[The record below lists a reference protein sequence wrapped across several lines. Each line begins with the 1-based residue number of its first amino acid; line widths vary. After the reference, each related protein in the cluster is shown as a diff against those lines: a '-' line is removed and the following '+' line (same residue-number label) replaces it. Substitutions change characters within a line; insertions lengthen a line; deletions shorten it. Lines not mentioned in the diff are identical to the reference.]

1 MKRSILSICILLA
14 SVSLVFA
21 NIYKKYDVRS
31 GLSGNCVRSIL
42 QDSIGYMWFATQD
55 GLNRFNGIEF
65 TNYGHLSENGGNSYM
80 NIVTICRHQ
89 DNNQIWVA
97 STEKLYLFDSWEEKF
112 SVFDKQTE
120 DGVTVNSVFGMAYDN
135 DGQLWIGTTNGLFV
149 YNEKKGT
156 LRQYLHSLSDP
167 HSLPD
172 NHIWVIYNDS
182 FGTIWIGTRN
192 GLAKYNQRTDN
203 FTGYI
208 SEGTSFGRPACNEII
223 SLMESSQGVLWAGT
237 WYGGLARFNKET
249 GQFRYYFGEGDTL
262 TIPRIR
268 TLFQRTANSFY
279 LGSDDGLYTFN
290 TTTGECLPTDDEQ
303 NKESI
308 YACYQDR
315 EGGIWI
321 GTYFSGVSYL
331 SPKHKDIEWYYPN
344 GTENSLSGNVI
355 SQFCEDPDGNIW
367 IATEDGGLNLFDPR
381 TKKFKNH
388 LLRSSN
394 PNIGYHNIHALLYN
408 EGKLW
413 IGSFSRGLYILDT
426 QTGKMKNYRHNRAN
440 PHSIPNDH
448 IYSIYQ
454 TKDGSIYLG
463 TLSGFCRYDPESDSF
478 RTLEPLSHIFIYDMV
493 EDQHGD
499 MWLASKRDG
508 IWRYNRQTG
517 KLHNYRNDPVN
528 PDSPCSNWVIR
539 VYIDHKQ
546 HLWFC
551 TEGGGICRYHYQ
563 EDRFENFSTKENLP
577 NNIIYGILDDQSG
590 NYWLSSNRGLIR
602 YEPQNKRAQLYTI
615 EDGLQSNQ
623 FNFRSSLQAS
633 NGKFYFGGVNGF
645 NCFYPFKLSINKVRP
660 TASISAVYMHSPDD
674 KVSLSKRIPALSG
687 QVTIPYQVVSFDI
700 AFESLSYVAP
710 SKNLYAYKLDG
721 IHKEWIYTDKH
732 NVSFLNLPP
741 GEYTFRVKAS
751 NNDEYWSNDD
761 CCLHIEILPPPW
773 KTIYAKIFY
782 LLIAC
787 GLAYFLIQLYL
798 RKQQAVKA
806 RKMKEMEQIKNQEL
820 FQSKITFFTQVAHE
834 IKTPVSLIKA
844 PLEAILETHEWNSEV
859 ESNLSVI
866 QKNTNRLMELIKQ
879 LLDFRKVDKEGYTL
893 SFNEVD
899 INRMI
904 EDIIDRFRAISLTGI
919 SFSVSLPKEH
929 LQYNVDQE
937 ALTKIISNLLTNAMK
952 YARTRIMVILDE
964 HLSAEGRTLS
974 LCVRDDGPGIPQE
987 ECSKVFEPFYQVGNA
1002 GNNGSGV
1009 GIGLSLVKLL
1019 VEKHKGKVY
1028 INPGYTEGCEVCVE
1042 IPYLEKSISVS
1053 PSITSMPDK
1062 VPALEEEGGPAG
1074 YSLLVVE
1081 DTTDM
1086 LEFLA
1091 KNLGNTY
1098 TIHTA
1103 ANGKEAL
1110 ECLETTTVDLII
1122 SDIVMPHMDGFELLK
1137 SIRSD
1142 NMLCH
1147 IPFIL
1152 LSALDSID
1160 SKIAGLD
1167 YGADAYIEKPFSLSH
1182 MKATINNLLENRR
1195 MLFNH
1200 FSTVPNMS
1208 YDQTLMNKTDV
1219 KWLNTINKIITR
1231 NFTNEEFTIDKMA
1244 EEMAIS
1250 RSNLQRKL
1258 KGLTGMPPNDY
1269 IRLIRLKTAGELLR
1283 EGEYRINEVCY
1294 IVGFNNPSYFARCFQ
1309 KQFGILPKDYVKGGD
1324 ITHSQKG
1331 TTSISP

>member
-1 MKRSILSICILLA
+1 
-14 SVSLVFA
+14 
-21 NIYKKYDVRS
+21 
-31 GLSGNCVRSIL
+31 
-42 QDSIGYMWFATQD
+42 
-55 GLNRFNGIEF
+55 
-65 TNYGHLSENGGNSYM
+65 
-80 NIVTICRHQ
+80 
-89 DNNQIWVA
+89 
-97 STEKLYLFDSWEEKF
+97 
-112 SVFDKQTE
+112 
-120 DGVTVNSVFGMAYDN
+120 
-135 DGQLWIGTTNGLFV
+135 
-149 YNEKKGT
+149 
-156 LRQYLHSLSDP
+156 
-167 HSLPD
+167 
-172 NHIWVIYNDS
+172 
-182 FGTIWIGTRN
+182 
-192 GLAKYNQRTDN
+192 
-203 FTGYI
+203 
-208 SEGTSFGRPACNEII
+208 
-223 SLMESSQGVLWAGT
+223 MESSQGVLWAGT

-388 LLRSSN
+388 LLKSSN

-440 PHSIPNDH
+440 LHSIPNDH

-499 MWLASKRDG
+499 MWLAS
-508 IWRYNRQTG
+508 
-517 KLHNYRNDPVN
+517 
-528 PDSPCSNWVIR
+528 
-539 VYIDHKQ
+539 
-546 HLWFC
+546 
-551 TEGGGICRYHYQ
+551 
-563 EDRFENFSTKENLP
+563 
-577 NNIIYGILDDQSG
+577 
-590 NYWLSSNRGLIR
+590 
-602 YEPQNKRAQLYTI
+602 
-615 EDGLQSNQ
+615 
-623 FNFRSSLQAS
+623 
-633 NGKFYFGGVNGF
+633 
-645 NCFYPFKLSINKVRP
+645 
-660 TASISAVYMHSPDD
+660 
-674 KVSLSKRIPALSG
+674 
-687 QVTIPYQVVSFDI
+687 
-700 AFESLSYVAP
+700 P

-741 GEYTFRVKAS
+741 GEYTFR
-751 NNDEYWSNDD
+751 
-761 CCLHIEILPPPW
+761 
-773 KTIYAKIFY
+773 
-782 LLIAC
+782 
-787 GLAYFLIQLYL
+787 
-798 RKQQAVKA
+798 VKA

-866 QKNTNRLMELIKQ
+866 QKSTNRLMELIKQ

-904 EDIIDRFRAISLTGI
+904 EDIIDRFRAISLIGI

-987 ECSKVFEPFYQVGNA
+987 ECSKVFEPFYQVGNT

-1062 VPALEEEGGPAG
+1062 VPALEEEGEPAG

-1103 ANGKEAL
+1103 SNGKEAL
-1110 ECLETTTVDLII
+1110 
-1122 SDIVMPHMDGFELLK
+1122 
-1137 SIRSD
+1137 
-1142 NMLCH
+1142 
-1147 IPFIL
+1147 
-1152 LSALDSID
+1152 
-1160 SKIAGLD
+1160 
-1167 YGADAYIEKPFSLSH
+1167 
-1182 MKATINNLLENRR
+1182 
-1195 MLFNH
+1195 
-1200 FSTVPNMS
+1200 
-1208 YDQTLMNKTDV
+1208 
-1219 KWLNTINKIITR
+1219 
-1231 NFTNEEFTIDKMA
+1231 
-1244 EEMAIS
+1244 
-1250 RSNLQRKL
+1250 
-1258 KGLTGMPPNDY
+1258 
-1269 IRLIRLKTAGELLR
+1269 
-1283 EGEYRINEVCY
+1283 
-1294 IVGFNNPSYFARCFQ
+1294 
-1309 KQFGILPKDYVKGGD
+1309 
-1324 ITHSQKG
+1324 
-1331 TTSISP
+1331 

>member
-1 MKRSILSICILLA
+1 
-14 SVSLVFA
+14 
-21 NIYKKYDVRS
+21 
-31 GLSGNCVRSIL
+31 
-42 QDSIGYMWFATQD
+42 
-55 GLNRFNGIEF
+55 
-65 TNYGHLSENGGNSYM
+65 
-80 NIVTICRHQ
+80 
-89 DNNQIWVA
+89 
-97 STEKLYLFDSWEEKF
+97 
-112 SVFDKQTE
+112 
-120 DGVTVNSVFGMAYDN
+120 
-135 DGQLWIGTTNGLFV
+135 
-149 YNEKKGT
+149 
-156 LRQYLHSLSDP
+156 
-167 HSLPD
+167 
-172 NHIWVIYNDS
+172 
-182 FGTIWIGTRN
+182 
-192 GLAKYNQRTDN
+192 
-203 FTGYI
+203 
-208 SEGTSFGRPACNEII
+208 
-223 SLMESSQGVLWAGT
+223 MESSQGVLWAGT

-290 TTTGECLPTDDEQ
+290 TTTGECLPTDDGQ

-388 LLRSSN
+388 LLKSSN

-440 PHSIPNDH
+440 LHSIPNDH

-499 MWLASKRDG
+499 MWLAS
-508 IWRYNRQTG
+508 
-517 KLHNYRNDPVN
+517 
-528 PDSPCSNWVIR
+528 
-539 VYIDHKQ
+539 
-546 HLWFC
+546 
-551 TEGGGICRYHYQ
+551 
-563 EDRFENFSTKENLP
+563 
-577 NNIIYGILDDQSG
+577 
-590 NYWLSSNRGLIR
+590 
-602 YEPQNKRAQLYTI
+602 
-615 EDGLQSNQ
+615 
-623 FNFRSSLQAS
+623 
-633 NGKFYFGGVNGF
+633 
-645 NCFYPFKLSINKVRP
+645 
-660 TASISAVYMHSPDD
+660 
-674 KVSLSKRIPALSG
+674 
-687 QVTIPYQVVSFDI
+687 
-700 AFESLSYVAP
+700 P

-741 GEYTFRVKAS
+741 GEYTFR
-751 NNDEYWSNDD
+751 
-761 CCLHIEILPPPW
+761 
-773 KTIYAKIFY
+773 
-782 LLIAC
+782 
-787 GLAYFLIQLYL
+787 
-798 RKQQAVKA
+798 VKA

-937 ALTKIISNLLTNAMK
+937 ALTKIVSNLLTNAMK

-987 ECSKVFEPFYQVGNA
+987 ECSKVFEPFYQVGNT

-1053 PSITSMPDK
+1053 PSITSMPNK
-1062 VPALEEEGGPAG
+1062 VPALEEESEPAG

-1103 ANGKEAL
+1103 SNGKEAL
-1110 ECLETTTVDLII
+1110 
-1122 SDIVMPHMDGFELLK
+1122 
-1137 SIRSD
+1137 
-1142 NMLCH
+1142 
-1147 IPFIL
+1147 
-1152 LSALDSID
+1152 
-1160 SKIAGLD
+1160 
-1167 YGADAYIEKPFSLSH
+1167 
-1182 MKATINNLLENRR
+1182 
-1195 MLFNH
+1195 
-1200 FSTVPNMS
+1200 
-1208 YDQTLMNKTDV
+1208 
-1219 KWLNTINKIITR
+1219 
-1231 NFTNEEFTIDKMA
+1231 
-1244 EEMAIS
+1244 
-1250 RSNLQRKL
+1250 
-1258 KGLTGMPPNDY
+1258 
-1269 IRLIRLKTAGELLR
+1269 
-1283 EGEYRINEVCY
+1283 
-1294 IVGFNNPSYFARCFQ
+1294 
-1309 KQFGILPKDYVKGGD
+1309 
-1324 ITHSQKG
+1324 
-1331 TTSISP
+1331 

>member
-1 MKRSILSICILLA
+1 
-14 SVSLVFA
+14 
-21 NIYKKYDVRS
+21 
-31 GLSGNCVRSIL
+31 
-42 QDSIGYMWFATQD
+42 
-55 GLNRFNGIEF
+55 
-65 TNYGHLSENGGNSYM
+65 
-80 NIVTICRHQ
+80 
-89 DNNQIWVA
+89 
-97 STEKLYLFDSWEEKF
+97 
-112 SVFDKQTE
+112 
-120 DGVTVNSVFGMAYDN
+120 
-135 DGQLWIGTTNGLFV
+135 
-149 YNEKKGT
+149 
-156 LRQYLHSLSDP
+156 
-167 HSLPD
+167 
-172 NHIWVIYNDS
+172 
-182 FGTIWIGTRN
+182 
-192 GLAKYNQRTDN
+192 
-203 FTGYI
+203 
-208 SEGTSFGRPACNEII
+208 
-223 SLMESSQGVLWAGT
+223 MESSQGVLWAGT

-388 LLRSSN
+388 LLKSSN

-454 TKDGSIYLG
+454 TKNGSIYLG

-499 MWLASKRDG
+499 MWLAS
-508 IWRYNRQTG
+508 
-517 KLHNYRNDPVN
+517 
-528 PDSPCSNWVIR
+528 
-539 VYIDHKQ
+539 
-546 HLWFC
+546 
-551 TEGGGICRYHYQ
+551 
-563 EDRFENFSTKENLP
+563 
-577 NNIIYGILDDQSG
+577 
-590 NYWLSSNRGLIR
+590 
-602 YEPQNKRAQLYTI
+602 
-615 EDGLQSNQ
+615 
-623 FNFRSSLQAS
+623 
-633 NGKFYFGGVNGF
+633 
-645 NCFYPFKLSINKVRP
+645 
-660 TASISAVYMHSPDD
+660 
-674 KVSLSKRIPALSG
+674 
-687 QVTIPYQVVSFDI
+687 
-700 AFESLSYVAP
+700 P

-741 GEYTFRVKAS
+741 GEYTFR
-751 NNDEYWSNDD
+751 
-761 CCLHIEILPPPW
+761 
-773 KTIYAKIFY
+773 
-782 LLIAC
+782 
-787 GLAYFLIQLYL
+787 
-798 RKQQAVKA
+798 VKA

-866 QKNTNRLMELIKQ
+866 QKNTNRL
-879 LLDFRKVDKEGYTL
+879 
-893 SFNEVD
+893 
-899 INRMI
+899 I

-987 ECSKVFEPFYQVGNA
+987 ECSKVFEPFYQVGNT

-1062 VPALEEEGGPAG
+1062 VPALEEESEPP
-1074 YSLLVVE
+1074 V
-1081 DTTDM
+1081 T
-1086 LEFLA
+1086 
-1091 KNLGNTY
+1091 
-1098 TIHTA
+1098 
-1103 ANGKEAL
+1103 
-1110 ECLETTTVDLII
+1110 
-1122 SDIVMPHMDGFELLK
+1122 
-1137 SIRSD
+1137 
-1142 NMLCH
+1142 
-1147 IPFIL
+1147 
-1152 LSALDSID
+1152 
-1160 SKIAGLD
+1160 
-1167 YGADAYIEKPFSLSH
+1167 
-1182 MKATINNLLENRR
+1182 
-1195 MLFNH
+1195 LF
-1200 FSTVPNMS
+1200 
-1208 YDQTLMNKTDV
+1208 
-1219 KWLNTINKIITR
+1219 W
-1231 NFTNEEFTIDKMA
+1231 
-1244 EEMAIS
+1244 
-1250 RSNLQRKL
+1250 
-1258 KGLTGMPPNDY
+1258 
-1269 IRLIRLKTAGELLR
+1269 
-1283 EGEYRINEVCY
+1283 
-1294 IVGFNNPSYFARCFQ
+1294 
-1309 KQFGILPKDYVKGGD
+1309 
-1324 ITHSQKG
+1324 
-1331 TTSISP
+1331 

>member
-1 MKRSILSICILLA
+1 
-14 SVSLVFA
+14 
-21 NIYKKYDVRS
+21 
-31 GLSGNCVRSIL
+31 
-42 QDSIGYMWFATQD
+42 
-55 GLNRFNGIEF
+55 
-65 TNYGHLSENGGNSYM
+65 
-80 NIVTICRHQ
+80 
-89 DNNQIWVA
+89 
-97 STEKLYLFDSWEEKF
+97 
-112 SVFDKQTE
+112 
-120 DGVTVNSVFGMAYDN
+120 
-135 DGQLWIGTTNGLFV
+135 
-149 YNEKKGT
+149 
-156 LRQYLHSLSDP
+156 
-167 HSLPD
+167 
-172 NHIWVIYNDS
+172 
-182 FGTIWIGTRN
+182 
-192 GLAKYNQRTDN
+192 
-203 FTGYI
+203 
-208 SEGTSFGRPACNEII
+208 
-223 SLMESSQGVLWAGT
+223 MESSQGVLWAGT

-388 LLRSSN
+388 LLKSSN

-426 QTGKMKNYRHNRAN
+426 QTGTMKNYRHNRAN

-499 MWLASKRDG
+499 MWLAS
-508 IWRYNRQTG
+508 
-517 KLHNYRNDPVN
+517 
-528 PDSPCSNWVIR
+528 
-539 VYIDHKQ
+539 
-546 HLWFC
+546 
-551 TEGGGICRYHYQ
+551 
-563 EDRFENFSTKENLP
+563 
-577 NNIIYGILDDQSG
+577 
-590 NYWLSSNRGLIR
+590 
-602 YEPQNKRAQLYTI
+602 
-615 EDGLQSNQ
+615 
-623 FNFRSSLQAS
+623 
-633 NGKFYFGGVNGF
+633 
-645 NCFYPFKLSINKVRP
+645 
-660 TASISAVYMHSPDD
+660 
-674 KVSLSKRIPALSG
+674 
-687 QVTIPYQVVSFDI
+687 
-700 AFESLSYVAP
+700 P

-741 GEYTFRVKAS
+741 GEYTFR
-751 NNDEYWSNDD
+751 
-761 CCLHIEILPPPW
+761 
-773 KTIYAKIFY
+773 
-782 LLIAC
+782 
-787 GLAYFLIQLYL
+787 
-798 RKQQAVKA
+798 VKA

-866 QKNTNRLMELIKQ
+866 QKNTNR
-879 LLDFRKVDKEGYTL
+879 
-893 SFNEVD
+893 
-899 INRMI
+899 MI
-904 EDIIDRFRAISLTGI
+904 EDIIDRFRAISLIGI

-952 YARTRIMVILDE
+952 YAHTRIMVILDE

-987 ECSKVFEPFYQVGNA
+987 ECSKVFEPFYQVGNT

-1062 VPALEEEGGPAG
+1062 VPALEEEGEPAG

-1103 ANGKEAL
+1103 SNGKEAL
-1110 ECLETTTVDLII
+1110 ECLETTTVDLPQRRTP
-1122 SDIVMPHMDGFELLK
+1122 V
-1137 SIRSD
+1137 SIW
-1142 NMLCH
+1142 
-1147 IPFIL
+1147 
-1152 LSALDSID
+1152 
-1160 SKIAGLD
+1160 
-1167 YGADAYIEKPFSLSH
+1167 
-1182 MKATINNLLENRR
+1182 T
-1195 MLFNH
+1195 
-1200 FSTVPNMS
+1200 
-1208 YDQTLMNKTDV
+1208 
-1219 KWLNTINKIITR
+1219 
-1231 NFTNEEFTIDKMA
+1231 
-1244 EEMAIS
+1244 
-1250 RSNLQRKL
+1250 
-1258 KGLTGMPPNDY
+1258 
-1269 IRLIRLKTAGELLR
+1269 
-1283 EGEYRINEVCY
+1283 
-1294 IVGFNNPSYFARCFQ
+1294 
-1309 KQFGILPKDYVKGGD
+1309 
-1324 ITHSQKG
+1324 
-1331 TTSISP
+1331 

>member
-1 MKRSILSICILLA
+1 MK
-14 SVSLVFA
+14 
-21 NIYKKYDVRS
+21 
-31 GLSGNCVRSIL
+31 
-42 QDSIGYMWFATQD
+42 
-55 GLNRFNGIEF
+55 
-65 TNYGHLSENGGNSYM
+65 
-80 NIVTICRHQ
+80 
-89 DNNQIWVA
+89 
-97 STEKLYLFDSWEEKF
+97 
-112 SVFDKQTE
+112 
-120 DGVTVNSVFGMAYDN
+120 
-135 DGQLWIGTTNGLFV
+135 WI
-149 YNEKKGT
+149 
-156 LRQYLHSLSDP
+156 S
-167 HSLPD
+167 
-172 NHIWVIYNDS
+172 
-182 FGTIWIGTRN
+182 
-192 GLAKYNQRTDN
+192 
-203 FTGYI
+203 
-208 SEGTSFGRPACNEII
+208 
-223 SLMESSQGVLWAGT
+223 
-237 WYGGLARFNKET
+237 
-249 GQFRYYFGEGDTL
+249 
-262 TIPRIR
+262 
-268 TLFQRTANSFY
+268 
-279 LGSDDGLYTFN
+279 
-290 TTTGECLPTDDEQ
+290 
-303 NKESI
+303 
-308 YACYQDR
+308 
-315 EGGIWI
+315 
-321 GTYFSGVSYL
+321 
-331 SPKHKDIEWYYPN
+331 
-344 GTENSLSGNVI
+344 
-355 SQFCEDPDGNIW
+355 
-367 IATEDGGLNLFDPR
+367 
-381 TKKFKNH
+381 
-388 LLRSSN
+388 
-394 PNIGYHNIHALLYN
+394 
-408 EGKLW
+408 
-413 IGSFSRGLYILDT
+413 
-426 QTGKMKNYRHNRAN
+426 
-440 PHSIPNDH
+440 
-448 IYSIYQ
+448 
-454 TKDGSIYLG
+454 
-463 TLSGFCRYDPESDSF
+463 
-478 RTLEPLSHIFIYDMV
+478 
-493 EDQHGD
+493 
-499 MWLASKRDG
+499 
-508 IWRYNRQTG
+508 
-517 KLHNYRNDPVN
+517 
-528 PDSPCSNWVIR
+528 
-539 VYIDHKQ
+539 
-546 HLWFC
+546 
-551 TEGGGICRYHYQ
+551 
-563 EDRFENFSTKENLP
+563 
-577 NNIIYGILDDQSG
+577 
-590 NYWLSSNRGLIR
+590 
-602 YEPQNKRAQLYTI
+602 
-615 EDGLQSNQ
+615 
-623 FNFRSSLQAS
+623 
-633 NGKFYFGGVNGF
+633 
-645 NCFYPFKLSINKVRP
+645 
-660 TASISAVYMHSPDD
+660 
-674 KVSLSKRIPALSG
+674 
-687 QVTIPYQVVSFDI
+687 
-700 AFESLSYVAP
+700 
-710 SKNLYAYKLDG
+710 
-721 IHKEWIYTDKH
+721 
-732 NVSFLNLPP
+732 
-741 GEYTFRVKAS
+741 
-751 NNDEYWSNDD
+751 
-761 CCLHIEILPPPW
+761 
-773 KTIYAKIFY
+773 
-782 LLIAC
+782 
-787 GLAYFLIQLYL
+787 
-798 RKQQAVKA
+798 
-806 RKMKEMEQIKNQEL
+806 
-820 FQSKITFFTQVAHE
+820 
-834 IKTPVSLIKA
+834 TPVSLIKA

-866 QKNTNRLMELIKQ
+866 RKNTNRLMELIKQ

-893 SFNEVD
+893 SFNQVD

-937 ALTKIISNLLTNAMK
+937 ALTKIVSNLLTNAMK
-952 YARTRIMVILDE
+952 YARTRIMVIMDE
-964 HLSAEGRTLS
+964 HLSSEGRTLS

-987 ECSKVFEPFYQVGNA
+987 ECSKVFEPFYQVGNT

-1062 VPALEEEGGPAG
+1062 VPASEEEGEPAG

-1103 ANGKEAL
+1103 TNGKEAL

-1200 FSTVPNMS
+1200 FTTVPNMS

-1219 KWLNTINKIITR
+1219 KWLNTINEIITR

-1283 EGEYRINEVCY
+1283 EGEYRINEVCF

>member
-1 MKRSILSICILLA
+1 
-14 SVSLVFA
+14 
-21 NIYKKYDVRS
+21 
-31 GLSGNCVRSIL
+31 
-42 QDSIGYMWFATQD
+42 
-55 GLNRFNGIEF
+55 
-65 TNYGHLSENGGNSYM
+65 
-80 NIVTICRHQ
+80 
-89 DNNQIWVA
+89 
-97 STEKLYLFDSWEEKF
+97 
-112 SVFDKQTE
+112 
-120 DGVTVNSVFGMAYDN
+120 
-135 DGQLWIGTTNGLFV
+135 
-149 YNEKKGT
+149 
-156 LRQYLHSLSDP
+156 
-167 HSLPD
+167 
-172 NHIWVIYNDS
+172 
-182 FGTIWIGTRN
+182 
-192 GLAKYNQRTDN
+192 
-203 FTGYI
+203 
-208 SEGTSFGRPACNEII
+208 
-223 SLMESSQGVLWAGT
+223 MESSQGVLWAGT

-388 LLRSSN
+388 LLKSSN

-426 QTGKMKNYRHNRAN
+426 QTGTMKNYRHNRAN

-499 MWLASKRDG
+499 MWLAS
-508 IWRYNRQTG
+508 
-517 KLHNYRNDPVN
+517 
-528 PDSPCSNWVIR
+528 
-539 VYIDHKQ
+539 
-546 HLWFC
+546 
-551 TEGGGICRYHYQ
+551 
-563 EDRFENFSTKENLP
+563 
-577 NNIIYGILDDQSG
+577 
-590 NYWLSSNRGLIR
+590 
-602 YEPQNKRAQLYTI
+602 
-615 EDGLQSNQ
+615 
-623 FNFRSSLQAS
+623 
-633 NGKFYFGGVNGF
+633 
-645 NCFYPFKLSINKVRP
+645 
-660 TASISAVYMHSPDD
+660 
-674 KVSLSKRIPALSG
+674 
-687 QVTIPYQVVSFDI
+687 
-700 AFESLSYVAP
+700 P

-741 GEYTFRVKAS
+741 GEYTFR
-751 NNDEYWSNDD
+751 
-761 CCLHIEILPPPW
+761 
-773 KTIYAKIFY
+773 
-782 LLIAC
+782 
-787 GLAYFLIQLYL
+787 
-798 RKQQAVKA
+798 VKA

-866 QKNTNRLMELIKQ
+866 QKSTNRLMELIKQ

-952 YARTRIMVILDE
+952 YAHTRIMVILDE

-987 ECSKVFEPFYQVGNA
+987 ECSKVFEPFYQVGNT

-1062 VPALEEEGGPAG
+1062 VPALEEEGEPAG

-1103 ANGKEAL
+1103 SNGKEAL
-1110 ECLETTTVDLII
+1110 
-1122 SDIVMPHMDGFELLK
+1122 
-1137 SIRSD
+1137 
-1142 NMLCH
+1142 
-1147 IPFIL
+1147 
-1152 LSALDSID
+1152 
-1160 SKIAGLD
+1160 
-1167 YGADAYIEKPFSLSH
+1167 
-1182 MKATINNLLENRR
+1182 
-1195 MLFNH
+1195 
-1200 FSTVPNMS
+1200 
-1208 YDQTLMNKTDV
+1208 
-1219 KWLNTINKIITR
+1219 
-1231 NFTNEEFTIDKMA
+1231 
-1244 EEMAIS
+1244 
-1250 RSNLQRKL
+1250 
-1258 KGLTGMPPNDY
+1258 
-1269 IRLIRLKTAGELLR
+1269 
-1283 EGEYRINEVCY
+1283 
-1294 IVGFNNPSYFARCFQ
+1294 
-1309 KQFGILPKDYVKGGD
+1309 
-1324 ITHSQKG
+1324 
-1331 TTSISP
+1331 

>member
-1 MKRSILSICILLA
+1 
-14 SVSLVFA
+14 
-21 NIYKKYDVRS
+21 
-31 GLSGNCVRSIL
+31 
-42 QDSIGYMWFATQD
+42 
-55 GLNRFNGIEF
+55 
-65 TNYGHLSENGGNSYM
+65 
-80 NIVTICRHQ
+80 
-89 DNNQIWVA
+89 
-97 STEKLYLFDSWEEKF
+97 
-112 SVFDKQTE
+112 
-120 DGVTVNSVFGMAYDN
+120 
-135 DGQLWIGTTNGLFV
+135 
-149 YNEKKGT
+149 
-156 LRQYLHSLSDP
+156 
-167 HSLPD
+167 
-172 NHIWVIYNDS
+172 
-182 FGTIWIGTRN
+182 
-192 GLAKYNQRTDN
+192 
-203 FTGYI
+203 
-208 SEGTSFGRPACNEII
+208 
-223 SLMESSQGVLWAGT
+223 MESSQGVLWAGT

-388 LLRSSN
+388 LLKSSN

-499 MWLASKRDG
+499 MWLAS
-508 IWRYNRQTG
+508 
-517 KLHNYRNDPVN
+517 
-528 PDSPCSNWVIR
+528 
-539 VYIDHKQ
+539 
-546 HLWFC
+546 
-551 TEGGGICRYHYQ
+551 
-563 EDRFENFSTKENLP
+563 
-577 NNIIYGILDDQSG
+577 
-590 NYWLSSNRGLIR
+590 
-602 YEPQNKRAQLYTI
+602 
-615 EDGLQSNQ
+615 
-623 FNFRSSLQAS
+623 
-633 NGKFYFGGVNGF
+633 
-645 NCFYPFKLSINKVRP
+645 
-660 TASISAVYMHSPDD
+660 
-674 KVSLSKRIPALSG
+674 
-687 QVTIPYQVVSFDI
+687 
-700 AFESLSYVAP
+700 P

-741 GEYTFRVKAS
+741 GEYTFR
-751 NNDEYWSNDD
+751 
-761 CCLHIEILPPPW
+761 
-773 KTIYAKIFY
+773 
-782 LLIAC
+782 
-787 GLAYFLIQLYL
+787 
-798 RKQQAVKA
+798 VKA

-866 QKNTNRLMELIKQ
+866 QKNTNRL
-879 LLDFRKVDKEGYTL
+879 
-893 SFNEVD
+893 
-899 INRMI
+899 I

-987 ECSKVFEPFYQVGNA
+987 ECSKVFEPFYQVGNT

-1062 VPALEEEGGPAG
+1062 VPALEEESEPP
-1074 YSLLVVE
+1074 V
-1081 DTTDM
+1081 T
-1086 LEFLA
+1086 
-1091 KNLGNTY
+1091 
-1098 TIHTA
+1098 
-1103 ANGKEAL
+1103 
-1110 ECLETTTVDLII
+1110 
-1122 SDIVMPHMDGFELLK
+1122 
-1137 SIRSD
+1137 
-1142 NMLCH
+1142 
-1147 IPFIL
+1147 
-1152 LSALDSID
+1152 
-1160 SKIAGLD
+1160 
-1167 YGADAYIEKPFSLSH
+1167 
-1182 MKATINNLLENRR
+1182 
-1195 MLFNH
+1195 LF
-1200 FSTVPNMS
+1200 
-1208 YDQTLMNKTDV
+1208 
-1219 KWLNTINKIITR
+1219 W
-1231 NFTNEEFTIDKMA
+1231 
-1244 EEMAIS
+1244 
-1250 RSNLQRKL
+1250 
-1258 KGLTGMPPNDY
+1258 
-1269 IRLIRLKTAGELLR
+1269 
-1283 EGEYRINEVCY
+1283 
-1294 IVGFNNPSYFARCFQ
+1294 
-1309 KQFGILPKDYVKGGD
+1309 
-1324 ITHSQKG
+1324 
-1331 TTSISP
+1331 

>member
-1 MKRSILSICILLA
+1 
-14 SVSLVFA
+14 
-21 NIYKKYDVRS
+21 
-31 GLSGNCVRSIL
+31 
-42 QDSIGYMWFATQD
+42 
-55 GLNRFNGIEF
+55 
-65 TNYGHLSENGGNSYM
+65 
-80 NIVTICRHQ
+80 
-89 DNNQIWVA
+89 
-97 STEKLYLFDSWEEKF
+97 
-112 SVFDKQTE
+112 
-120 DGVTVNSVFGMAYDN
+120 
-135 DGQLWIGTTNGLFV
+135 
-149 YNEKKGT
+149 
-156 LRQYLHSLSDP
+156 
-167 HSLPD
+167 
-172 NHIWVIYNDS
+172 
-182 FGTIWIGTRN
+182 
-192 GLAKYNQRTDN
+192 
-203 FTGYI
+203 
-208 SEGTSFGRPACNEII
+208 
-223 SLMESSQGVLWAGT
+223 MESSQGVLWAGT

-388 LLRSSN
+388 LLKSSN

-440 PHSIPNDH
+440 LHSIPNDH

-499 MWLASKRDG
+499 MWLAS
-508 IWRYNRQTG
+508 
-517 KLHNYRNDPVN
+517 
-528 PDSPCSNWVIR
+528 
-539 VYIDHKQ
+539 
-546 HLWFC
+546 
-551 TEGGGICRYHYQ
+551 
-563 EDRFENFSTKENLP
+563 
-577 NNIIYGILDDQSG
+577 
-590 NYWLSSNRGLIR
+590 
-602 YEPQNKRAQLYTI
+602 
-615 EDGLQSNQ
+615 
-623 FNFRSSLQAS
+623 
-633 NGKFYFGGVNGF
+633 
-645 NCFYPFKLSINKVRP
+645 
-660 TASISAVYMHSPDD
+660 
-674 KVSLSKRIPALSG
+674 
-687 QVTIPYQVVSFDI
+687 
-700 AFESLSYVAP
+700 P

-741 GEYTFRVKAS
+741 GEYTFR
-751 NNDEYWSNDD
+751 
-761 CCLHIEILPPPW
+761 
-773 KTIYAKIFY
+773 
-782 LLIAC
+782 
-787 GLAYFLIQLYL
+787 
-798 RKQQAVKA
+798 VKA

-952 YARTRIMVILDE
+952 YAHTRIMVILDE

-987 ECSKVFEPFYQVGNA
+987 ECSKVFEPFYQVGNT

-1009 GIGLSLVKLL
+1009 GIGLSLVRLL
-1019 VEKHKGKVY
+1019 VEKHKGKIY

-1062 VPALEEEGGPAG
+1062 VPALEEEGEPAG

-1103 ANGKEAL
+1103 SNGKEAL
-1110 ECLETTTVDLII
+1110 
-1122 SDIVMPHMDGFELLK
+1122 
-1137 SIRSD
+1137 
-1142 NMLCH
+1142 
-1147 IPFIL
+1147 
-1152 LSALDSID
+1152 
-1160 SKIAGLD
+1160 
-1167 YGADAYIEKPFSLSH
+1167 
-1182 MKATINNLLENRR
+1182 
-1195 MLFNH
+1195 
-1200 FSTVPNMS
+1200 
-1208 YDQTLMNKTDV
+1208 
-1219 KWLNTINKIITR
+1219 
-1231 NFTNEEFTIDKMA
+1231 
-1244 EEMAIS
+1244 
-1250 RSNLQRKL
+1250 
-1258 KGLTGMPPNDY
+1258 
-1269 IRLIRLKTAGELLR
+1269 
-1283 EGEYRINEVCY
+1283 
-1294 IVGFNNPSYFARCFQ
+1294 
-1309 KQFGILPKDYVKGGD
+1309 
-1324 ITHSQKG
+1324 
-1331 TTSISP
+1331 

>member
-1 MKRSILSICILLA
+1 
-14 SVSLVFA
+14 
-21 NIYKKYDVRS
+21 
-31 GLSGNCVRSIL
+31 
-42 QDSIGYMWFATQD
+42 
-55 GLNRFNGIEF
+55 
-65 TNYGHLSENGGNSYM
+65 
-80 NIVTICRHQ
+80 
-89 DNNQIWVA
+89 
-97 STEKLYLFDSWEEKF
+97 
-112 SVFDKQTE
+112 
-120 DGVTVNSVFGMAYDN
+120 
-135 DGQLWIGTTNGLFV
+135 
-149 YNEKKGT
+149 
-156 LRQYLHSLSDP
+156 
-167 HSLPD
+167 
-172 NHIWVIYNDS
+172 
-182 FGTIWIGTRN
+182 
-192 GLAKYNQRTDN
+192 
-203 FTGYI
+203 
-208 SEGTSFGRPACNEII
+208 
-223 SLMESSQGVLWAGT
+223 MESSQGVLWAGT

-388 LLRSSN
+388 LLKSSN

-499 MWLASKRDG
+499 MWLAS
-508 IWRYNRQTG
+508 
-517 KLHNYRNDPVN
+517 
-528 PDSPCSNWVIR
+528 
-539 VYIDHKQ
+539 
-546 HLWFC
+546 
-551 TEGGGICRYHYQ
+551 
-563 EDRFENFSTKENLP
+563 
-577 NNIIYGILDDQSG
+577 
-590 NYWLSSNRGLIR
+590 
-602 YEPQNKRAQLYTI
+602 
-615 EDGLQSNQ
+615 
-623 FNFRSSLQAS
+623 
-633 NGKFYFGGVNGF
+633 
-645 NCFYPFKLSINKVRP
+645 
-660 TASISAVYMHSPDD
+660 
-674 KVSLSKRIPALSG
+674 
-687 QVTIPYQVVSFDI
+687 
-700 AFESLSYVAP
+700 P

-741 GEYTFRVKAS
+741 GEYTFR
-751 NNDEYWSNDD
+751 
-761 CCLHIEILPPPW
+761 
-773 KTIYAKIFY
+773 
-782 LLIAC
+782 
-787 GLAYFLIQLYL
+787 
-798 RKQQAVKA
+798 VKA

-866 QKNTNRLMELIKQ
+866 QKNTNRL
-879 LLDFRKVDKEGYTL
+879 
-893 SFNEVD
+893 
-899 INRMI
+899 I

-987 ECSKVFEPFYQVGNA
+987 ECSKVFEPFYQVGNT

-1062 VPALEEEGGPAG
+1062 VPALEEEGEPAG

-1098 TIHTA
+1098 T
-1103 ANGKEAL
+1103 
-1110 ECLETTTVDLII
+1110 
-1122 SDIVMPHMDGFELLK
+1122 
-1137 SIRSD
+1137 SIQ
-1142 NMLCH
+1142 
-1147 IPFIL
+1147 P
-1152 LSALDSID
+1152 
-1160 SKIAGLD
+1160 
-1167 YGADAYIEKPFSLSH
+1167 P
-1182 MKATINNLLENRR
+1182 
-1195 MLFNH
+1195 
-1200 FSTVPNMS
+1200 
-1208 YDQTLMNKTDV
+1208 
-1219 KWLNTINKIITR
+1219 
-1231 NFTNEEFTIDKMA
+1231 MA
-1244 EEMAIS
+1244 
-1250 RSNLQRKL
+1250 RKRWNVWRQR
-1258 KGLTGMPPNDY
+1258 
-1269 IRLIRLKTAGELLR
+1269 
-1283 EGEYRINEVCY
+1283 
-1294 IVGFNNPSYFARCFQ
+1294 Q
-1309 KQFGILPKDYVKGGD
+1309 
-1324 ITHSQKG
+1324 
-1331 TTSISP
+1331 

>member
-1 MKRSILSICILLA
+1 
-14 SVSLVFA
+14 
-21 NIYKKYDVRS
+21 
-31 GLSGNCVRSIL
+31 
-42 QDSIGYMWFATQD
+42 
-55 GLNRFNGIEF
+55 
-65 TNYGHLSENGGNSYM
+65 
-80 NIVTICRHQ
+80 
-89 DNNQIWVA
+89 
-97 STEKLYLFDSWEEKF
+97 
-112 SVFDKQTE
+112 
-120 DGVTVNSVFGMAYDN
+120 
-135 DGQLWIGTTNGLFV
+135 
-149 YNEKKGT
+149 
-156 LRQYLHSLSDP
+156 
-167 HSLPD
+167 
-172 NHIWVIYNDS
+172 
-182 FGTIWIGTRN
+182 
-192 GLAKYNQRTDN
+192 
-203 FTGYI
+203 
-208 SEGTSFGRPACNEII
+208 
-223 SLMESSQGVLWAGT
+223 MESSQGVLWAGT

-388 LLRSSN
+388 LLKSSN

-426 QTGKMKNYRHNRAN
+426 QTGTMKNYRHNRAN

-478 RTLEPLSHIFIYDMV
+478 RTSEPLSHIFIYDMV

-517 KLHNYRNDPVN
+517 KLHNYRNDPAN

-633 NGKFYFGGVNGF
+633 DGKFYFGGVNGF
-645 NCFYPFKLSINKVRP
+645 NSFYPFKLSINKVRP

-700 AFESLSYVAP
+700 TFESLSYVAP

-732 NVSFLNLPP
+732 NVSFLSLPP
-741 GEYTFRVKAS
+741 GEYTFRVK
-751 NNDEYWSNDD
+751 
-761 CCLHIEILPPPW
+761 
-773 KTIYAKIFY
+773 T
-782 LLIAC
+782 
-787 GLAYFLIQLYL
+787 
-798 RKQQAVKA
+798 

-866 QKNTNRLMELIKQ
+866 QKNTNRL
-879 LLDFRKVDKEGYTL
+879 
-893 SFNEVD
+893 
-899 INRMI
+899 I

-987 ECSKVFEPFYQVGNA
+987 ECSKVFEPFYQVGNT

-1062 VPALEEEGGPAG
+1062 VPALEEEGEPAG

-1103 ANGKEAL
+1103 SNGKEAL
-1110 ECLETTTVDLII
+1110 ECLETTTVDLPQRRTP
-1122 SDIVMPHMDGFELLK
+1122 V
-1137 SIRSD
+1137 SIW
-1142 NMLCH
+1142 
-1147 IPFIL
+1147 
-1152 LSALDSID
+1152 
-1160 SKIAGLD
+1160 
-1167 YGADAYIEKPFSLSH
+1167 
-1182 MKATINNLLENRR
+1182 T
-1195 MLFNH
+1195 
-1200 FSTVPNMS
+1200 
-1208 YDQTLMNKTDV
+1208 
-1219 KWLNTINKIITR
+1219 
-1231 NFTNEEFTIDKMA
+1231 
-1244 EEMAIS
+1244 
-1250 RSNLQRKL
+1250 
-1258 KGLTGMPPNDY
+1258 
-1269 IRLIRLKTAGELLR
+1269 
-1283 EGEYRINEVCY
+1283 
-1294 IVGFNNPSYFARCFQ
+1294 
-1309 KQFGILPKDYVKGGD
+1309 
-1324 ITHSQKG
+1324 
-1331 TTSISP
+1331 

>member
-1 MKRSILSICILLA
+1 
-14 SVSLVFA
+14 
-21 NIYKKYDVRS
+21 
-31 GLSGNCVRSIL
+31 
-42 QDSIGYMWFATQD
+42 
-55 GLNRFNGIEF
+55 
-65 TNYGHLSENGGNSYM
+65 
-80 NIVTICRHQ
+80 
-89 DNNQIWVA
+89 
-97 STEKLYLFDSWEEKF
+97 
-112 SVFDKQTE
+112 
-120 DGVTVNSVFGMAYDN
+120 
-135 DGQLWIGTTNGLFV
+135 
-149 YNEKKGT
+149 
-156 LRQYLHSLSDP
+156 
-167 HSLPD
+167 
-172 NHIWVIYNDS
+172 
-182 FGTIWIGTRN
+182 
-192 GLAKYNQRTDN
+192 
-203 FTGYI
+203 
-208 SEGTSFGRPACNEII
+208 
-223 SLMESSQGVLWAGT
+223 MESSQGVLWAGT

-388 LLRSSN
+388 LLKSSN

-499 MWLASKRDG
+499 MWLAS
-508 IWRYNRQTG
+508 
-517 KLHNYRNDPVN
+517 
-528 PDSPCSNWVIR
+528 
-539 VYIDHKQ
+539 
-546 HLWFC
+546 
-551 TEGGGICRYHYQ
+551 
-563 EDRFENFSTKENLP
+563 
-577 NNIIYGILDDQSG
+577 
-590 NYWLSSNRGLIR
+590 
-602 YEPQNKRAQLYTI
+602 
-615 EDGLQSNQ
+615 
-623 FNFRSSLQAS
+623 
-633 NGKFYFGGVNGF
+633 
-645 NCFYPFKLSINKVRP
+645 
-660 TASISAVYMHSPDD
+660 
-674 KVSLSKRIPALSG
+674 
-687 QVTIPYQVVSFDI
+687 
-700 AFESLSYVAP
+700 P

-741 GEYTFRVKAS
+741 GEYTFR
-751 NNDEYWSNDD
+751 
-761 CCLHIEILPPPW
+761 
-773 KTIYAKIFY
+773 
-782 LLIAC
+782 
-787 GLAYFLIQLYL
+787 
-798 RKQQAVKA
+798 VKA

-859 ESNLSVI
+859 ESN
-866 QKNTNRLMELIKQ
+866 TNRL
-879 LLDFRKVDKEGYTL
+879 
-893 SFNEVD
+893 
-899 INRMI
+899 I

-987 ECSKVFEPFYQVGNA
+987 ECSKVFEPFYQVGNT

-1062 VPALEEEGGPAG
+1062 VPALEEESEPP
-1074 YSLLVVE
+1074 V
-1081 DTTDM
+1081 T
-1086 LEFLA
+1086 
-1091 KNLGNTY
+1091 
-1098 TIHTA
+1098 
-1103 ANGKEAL
+1103 
-1110 ECLETTTVDLII
+1110 
-1122 SDIVMPHMDGFELLK
+1122 
-1137 SIRSD
+1137 
-1142 NMLCH
+1142 
-1147 IPFIL
+1147 
-1152 LSALDSID
+1152 
-1160 SKIAGLD
+1160 
-1167 YGADAYIEKPFSLSH
+1167 
-1182 MKATINNLLENRR
+1182 
-1195 MLFNH
+1195 LF
-1200 FSTVPNMS
+1200 
-1208 YDQTLMNKTDV
+1208 
-1219 KWLNTINKIITR
+1219 W
-1231 NFTNEEFTIDKMA
+1231 
-1244 EEMAIS
+1244 
-1250 RSNLQRKL
+1250 
-1258 KGLTGMPPNDY
+1258 
-1269 IRLIRLKTAGELLR
+1269 
-1283 EGEYRINEVCY
+1283 
-1294 IVGFNNPSYFARCFQ
+1294 
-1309 KQFGILPKDYVKGGD
+1309 
-1324 ITHSQKG
+1324 
-1331 TTSISP
+1331 

>member
-1 MKRSILSICILLA
+1 
-14 SVSLVFA
+14 
-21 NIYKKYDVRS
+21 
-31 GLSGNCVRSIL
+31 
-42 QDSIGYMWFATQD
+42 
-55 GLNRFNGIEF
+55 
-65 TNYGHLSENGGNSYM
+65 
-80 NIVTICRHQ
+80 
-89 DNNQIWVA
+89 
-97 STEKLYLFDSWEEKF
+97 
-112 SVFDKQTE
+112 
-120 DGVTVNSVFGMAYDN
+120 
-135 DGQLWIGTTNGLFV
+135 
-149 YNEKKGT
+149 
-156 LRQYLHSLSDP
+156 
-167 HSLPD
+167 
-172 NHIWVIYNDS
+172 
-182 FGTIWIGTRN
+182 
-192 GLAKYNQRTDN
+192 
-203 FTGYI
+203 
-208 SEGTSFGRPACNEII
+208 
-223 SLMESSQGVLWAGT
+223 MESSQGVLWAGT

-388 LLRSSN
+388 LLKSSN

-426 QTGKMKNYRHNRAN
+426 QTGTMKNYRHNRAN

-499 MWLASKRDG
+499 MWLAS
-508 IWRYNRQTG
+508 
-517 KLHNYRNDPVN
+517 
-528 PDSPCSNWVIR
+528 
-539 VYIDHKQ
+539 
-546 HLWFC
+546 
-551 TEGGGICRYHYQ
+551 
-563 EDRFENFSTKENLP
+563 
-577 NNIIYGILDDQSG
+577 
-590 NYWLSSNRGLIR
+590 
-602 YEPQNKRAQLYTI
+602 
-615 EDGLQSNQ
+615 
-623 FNFRSSLQAS
+623 
-633 NGKFYFGGVNGF
+633 
-645 NCFYPFKLSINKVRP
+645 
-660 TASISAVYMHSPDD
+660 
-674 KVSLSKRIPALSG
+674 
-687 QVTIPYQVVSFDI
+687 
-700 AFESLSYVAP
+700 P

-741 GEYTFRVKAS
+741 GEYTFR
-751 NNDEYWSNDD
+751 
-761 CCLHIEILPPPW
+761 
-773 KTIYAKIFY
+773 
-782 LLIAC
+782 
-787 GLAYFLIQLYL
+787 
-798 RKQQAVKA
+798 VKA

-866 QKNTNRLMELIKQ
+866 QKNTNR
-879 LLDFRKVDKEGYTL
+879 
-893 SFNEVD
+893 
-899 INRMI
+899 MI
-904 EDIIDRFRAISLTGI
+904 EDIIDRFRAISLIGI

-952 YARTRIMVILDE
+952 YAHTRIMVILDE

-987 ECSKVFEPFYQVGNA
+987 ECSKVFEPFYQVGNT

-1062 VPALEEEGGPAG
+1062 VPALEEESEPP
-1074 YSLLVVE
+1074 V
-1081 DTTDM
+1081 T
-1086 LEFLA
+1086 
-1091 KNLGNTY
+1091 
-1098 TIHTA
+1098 
-1103 ANGKEAL
+1103 
-1110 ECLETTTVDLII
+1110 
-1122 SDIVMPHMDGFELLK
+1122 
-1137 SIRSD
+1137 
-1142 NMLCH
+1142 
-1147 IPFIL
+1147 
-1152 LSALDSID
+1152 
-1160 SKIAGLD
+1160 
-1167 YGADAYIEKPFSLSH
+1167 
-1182 MKATINNLLENRR
+1182 
-1195 MLFNH
+1195 LF
-1200 FSTVPNMS
+1200 
-1208 YDQTLMNKTDV
+1208 
-1219 KWLNTINKIITR
+1219 W
-1231 NFTNEEFTIDKMA
+1231 
-1244 EEMAIS
+1244 
-1250 RSNLQRKL
+1250 
-1258 KGLTGMPPNDY
+1258 
-1269 IRLIRLKTAGELLR
+1269 
-1283 EGEYRINEVCY
+1283 
-1294 IVGFNNPSYFARCFQ
+1294 
-1309 KQFGILPKDYVKGGD
+1309 
-1324 ITHSQKG
+1324 
-1331 TTSISP
+1331 

>member
-1 MKRSILSICILLA
+1 
-14 SVSLVFA
+14 
-21 NIYKKYDVRS
+21 
-31 GLSGNCVRSIL
+31 
-42 QDSIGYMWFATQD
+42 
-55 GLNRFNGIEF
+55 
-65 TNYGHLSENGGNSYM
+65 
-80 NIVTICRHQ
+80 
-89 DNNQIWVA
+89 
-97 STEKLYLFDSWEEKF
+97 
-112 SVFDKQTE
+112 
-120 DGVTVNSVFGMAYDN
+120 
-135 DGQLWIGTTNGLFV
+135 
-149 YNEKKGT
+149 
-156 LRQYLHSLSDP
+156 
-167 HSLPD
+167 
-172 NHIWVIYNDS
+172 
-182 FGTIWIGTRN
+182 
-192 GLAKYNQRTDN
+192 
-203 FTGYI
+203 
-208 SEGTSFGRPACNEII
+208 
-223 SLMESSQGVLWAGT
+223 MESSQGVLWAGT

-388 LLRSSN
+388 LLKSSN

-440 PHSIPNDH
+440 LHSIPNDH

-499 MWLASKRDG
+499 MWLAS
-508 IWRYNRQTG
+508 
-517 KLHNYRNDPVN
+517 
-528 PDSPCSNWVIR
+528 
-539 VYIDHKQ
+539 
-546 HLWFC
+546 
-551 TEGGGICRYHYQ
+551 
-563 EDRFENFSTKENLP
+563 
-577 NNIIYGILDDQSG
+577 
-590 NYWLSSNRGLIR
+590 
-602 YEPQNKRAQLYTI
+602 
-615 EDGLQSNQ
+615 
-623 FNFRSSLQAS
+623 
-633 NGKFYFGGVNGF
+633 
-645 NCFYPFKLSINKVRP
+645 
-660 TASISAVYMHSPDD
+660 
-674 KVSLSKRIPALSG
+674 
-687 QVTIPYQVVSFDI
+687 
-700 AFESLSYVAP
+700 P

-741 GEYTFRVKAS
+741 GEYTFR
-751 NNDEYWSNDD
+751 
-761 CCLHIEILPPPW
+761 
-773 KTIYAKIFY
+773 
-782 LLIAC
+782 
-787 GLAYFLIQLYL
+787 
-798 RKQQAVKA
+798 VKA

-866 QKNTNRLMELIKQ
+866 QKNTNRL
-879 LLDFRKVDKEGYTL
+879 
-893 SFNEVD
+893 
-899 INRMI
+899 I

-987 ECSKVFEPFYQVGNA
+987 ECSKVFEPFYQVGNT

-1062 VPALEEEGGPAG
+1062 VPALEEEGEPAG

-1103 ANGKEAL
+1103 SNGKEAL
-1110 ECLETTTVDLII
+1110 
-1122 SDIVMPHMDGFELLK
+1122 
-1137 SIRSD
+1137 
-1142 NMLCH
+1142 
-1147 IPFIL
+1147 
-1152 LSALDSID
+1152 
-1160 SKIAGLD
+1160 
-1167 YGADAYIEKPFSLSH
+1167 
-1182 MKATINNLLENRR
+1182 
-1195 MLFNH
+1195 
-1200 FSTVPNMS
+1200 
-1208 YDQTLMNKTDV
+1208 
-1219 KWLNTINKIITR
+1219 
-1231 NFTNEEFTIDKMA
+1231 
-1244 EEMAIS
+1244 
-1250 RSNLQRKL
+1250 
-1258 KGLTGMPPNDY
+1258 
-1269 IRLIRLKTAGELLR
+1269 
-1283 EGEYRINEVCY
+1283 
-1294 IVGFNNPSYFARCFQ
+1294 
-1309 KQFGILPKDYVKGGD
+1309 
-1324 ITHSQKG
+1324 
-1331 TTSISP
+1331 

>member
-1 MKRSILSICILLA
+1 
-14 SVSLVFA
+14 
-21 NIYKKYDVRS
+21 
-31 GLSGNCVRSIL
+31 
-42 QDSIGYMWFATQD
+42 
-55 GLNRFNGIEF
+55 
-65 TNYGHLSENGGNSYM
+65 
-80 NIVTICRHQ
+80 
-89 DNNQIWVA
+89 
-97 STEKLYLFDSWEEKF
+97 
-112 SVFDKQTE
+112 
-120 DGVTVNSVFGMAYDN
+120 
-135 DGQLWIGTTNGLFV
+135 
-149 YNEKKGT
+149 
-156 LRQYLHSLSDP
+156 
-167 HSLPD
+167 
-172 NHIWVIYNDS
+172 
-182 FGTIWIGTRN
+182 
-192 GLAKYNQRTDN
+192 
-203 FTGYI
+203 
-208 SEGTSFGRPACNEII
+208 
-223 SLMESSQGVLWAGT
+223 MESSQGVLWAGT

-388 LLRSSN
+388 LLKSSN

-454 TKDGSIYLG
+454 TKNGSIYLG

-499 MWLASKRDG
+499 MWLAS
-508 IWRYNRQTG
+508 
-517 KLHNYRNDPVN
+517 
-528 PDSPCSNWVIR
+528 
-539 VYIDHKQ
+539 
-546 HLWFC
+546 
-551 TEGGGICRYHYQ
+551 
-563 EDRFENFSTKENLP
+563 
-577 NNIIYGILDDQSG
+577 
-590 NYWLSSNRGLIR
+590 
-602 YEPQNKRAQLYTI
+602 
-615 EDGLQSNQ
+615 
-623 FNFRSSLQAS
+623 
-633 NGKFYFGGVNGF
+633 
-645 NCFYPFKLSINKVRP
+645 
-660 TASISAVYMHSPDD
+660 
-674 KVSLSKRIPALSG
+674 
-687 QVTIPYQVVSFDI
+687 
-700 AFESLSYVAP
+700 P

-741 GEYTFRVKAS
+741 GEYTFR
-751 NNDEYWSNDD
+751 
-761 CCLHIEILPPPW
+761 
-773 KTIYAKIFY
+773 
-782 LLIAC
+782 
-787 GLAYFLIQLYL
+787 
-798 RKQQAVKA
+798 VKA

-866 QKNTNRLMELIKQ
+866 QKNT
-879 LLDFRKVDKEGYTL
+879 
-893 SFNEVD
+893 
-899 INRMI
+899 NRMI

-974 LCVRDDGPGIPQE
+974 LCVRDNGPGIPQE
-987 ECSKVFEPFYQVGNA
+987 ECSKVFEPFYQVGNT

-1062 VPALEEEGGPAG
+1062 VPALEEESEPP
-1074 YSLLVVE
+1074 V
-1081 DTTDM
+1081 T
-1086 LEFLA
+1086 
-1091 KNLGNTY
+1091 
-1098 TIHTA
+1098 
-1103 ANGKEAL
+1103 
-1110 ECLETTTVDLII
+1110 
-1122 SDIVMPHMDGFELLK
+1122 
-1137 SIRSD
+1137 
-1142 NMLCH
+1142 
-1147 IPFIL
+1147 
-1152 LSALDSID
+1152 
-1160 SKIAGLD
+1160 
-1167 YGADAYIEKPFSLSH
+1167 
-1182 MKATINNLLENRR
+1182 
-1195 MLFNH
+1195 LF
-1200 FSTVPNMS
+1200 
-1208 YDQTLMNKTDV
+1208 
-1219 KWLNTINKIITR
+1219 W
-1231 NFTNEEFTIDKMA
+1231 
-1244 EEMAIS
+1244 
-1250 RSNLQRKL
+1250 
-1258 KGLTGMPPNDY
+1258 
-1269 IRLIRLKTAGELLR
+1269 
-1283 EGEYRINEVCY
+1283 
-1294 IVGFNNPSYFARCFQ
+1294 
-1309 KQFGILPKDYVKGGD
+1309 
-1324 ITHSQKG
+1324 
-1331 TTSISP
+1331 

>member
-1 MKRSILSICILLA
+1 
-14 SVSLVFA
+14 
-21 NIYKKYDVRS
+21 
-31 GLSGNCVRSIL
+31 
-42 QDSIGYMWFATQD
+42 
-55 GLNRFNGIEF
+55 
-65 TNYGHLSENGGNSYM
+65 
-80 NIVTICRHQ
+80 
-89 DNNQIWVA
+89 
-97 STEKLYLFDSWEEKF
+97 
-112 SVFDKQTE
+112 
-120 DGVTVNSVFGMAYDN
+120 
-135 DGQLWIGTTNGLFV
+135 
-149 YNEKKGT
+149 
-156 LRQYLHSLSDP
+156 
-167 HSLPD
+167 
-172 NHIWVIYNDS
+172 
-182 FGTIWIGTRN
+182 
-192 GLAKYNQRTDN
+192 
-203 FTGYI
+203 
-208 SEGTSFGRPACNEII
+208 
-223 SLMESSQGVLWAGT
+223 MESSQGVLWAGT

-388 LLRSSN
+388 LLKSSN

-440 PHSIPNDH
+440 LHSIPNDH
-448 IYSIYQ
+448 IYSIYP

-499 MWLASKRDG
+499 MWLAS
-508 IWRYNRQTG
+508 
-517 KLHNYRNDPVN
+517 
-528 PDSPCSNWVIR
+528 
-539 VYIDHKQ
+539 
-546 HLWFC
+546 
-551 TEGGGICRYHYQ
+551 
-563 EDRFENFSTKENLP
+563 
-577 NNIIYGILDDQSG
+577 
-590 NYWLSSNRGLIR
+590 
-602 YEPQNKRAQLYTI
+602 
-615 EDGLQSNQ
+615 
-623 FNFRSSLQAS
+623 
-633 NGKFYFGGVNGF
+633 
-645 NCFYPFKLSINKVRP
+645 
-660 TASISAVYMHSPDD
+660 
-674 KVSLSKRIPALSG
+674 
-687 QVTIPYQVVSFDI
+687 
-700 AFESLSYVAP
+700 P

-741 GEYTFRVKAS
+741 GEYTFR
-751 NNDEYWSNDD
+751 
-761 CCLHIEILPPPW
+761 
-773 KTIYAKIFY
+773 
-782 LLIAC
+782 
-787 GLAYFLIQLYL
+787 
-798 RKQQAVKA
+798 VKA

-987 ECSKVFEPFYQVGNA
+987 ECSKVFEPFYQVGNT

-1062 VPALEEEGGPAG
+1062 VPALEEEGEPAG

-1103 ANGKEAL
+1103 SNGKEAL
-1110 ECLETTTVDLII
+1110 
-1122 SDIVMPHMDGFELLK
+1122 
-1137 SIRSD
+1137 
-1142 NMLCH
+1142 
-1147 IPFIL
+1147 
-1152 LSALDSID
+1152 
-1160 SKIAGLD
+1160 
-1167 YGADAYIEKPFSLSH
+1167 
-1182 MKATINNLLENRR
+1182 
-1195 MLFNH
+1195 
-1200 FSTVPNMS
+1200 
-1208 YDQTLMNKTDV
+1208 
-1219 KWLNTINKIITR
+1219 
-1231 NFTNEEFTIDKMA
+1231 
-1244 EEMAIS
+1244 
-1250 RSNLQRKL
+1250 
-1258 KGLTGMPPNDY
+1258 
-1269 IRLIRLKTAGELLR
+1269 
-1283 EGEYRINEVCY
+1283 
-1294 IVGFNNPSYFARCFQ
+1294 
-1309 KQFGILPKDYVKGGD
+1309 
-1324 ITHSQKG
+1324 
-1331 TTSISP
+1331 

>member
-1 MKRSILSICILLA
+1 
-14 SVSLVFA
+14 
-21 NIYKKYDVRS
+21 
-31 GLSGNCVRSIL
+31 
-42 QDSIGYMWFATQD
+42 
-55 GLNRFNGIEF
+55 
-65 TNYGHLSENGGNSYM
+65 
-80 NIVTICRHQ
+80 
-89 DNNQIWVA
+89 
-97 STEKLYLFDSWEEKF
+97 
-112 SVFDKQTE
+112 
-120 DGVTVNSVFGMAYDN
+120 
-135 DGQLWIGTTNGLFV
+135 
-149 YNEKKGT
+149 
-156 LRQYLHSLSDP
+156 
-167 HSLPD
+167 
-172 NHIWVIYNDS
+172 
-182 FGTIWIGTRN
+182 
-192 GLAKYNQRTDN
+192 
-203 FTGYI
+203 
-208 SEGTSFGRPACNEII
+208 
-223 SLMESSQGVLWAGT
+223 MESSQGVLWAGT

-388 LLRSSN
+388 LLKSSN

-499 MWLASKRDG
+499 MWLAS
-508 IWRYNRQTG
+508 
-517 KLHNYRNDPVN
+517 
-528 PDSPCSNWVIR
+528 
-539 VYIDHKQ
+539 
-546 HLWFC
+546 
-551 TEGGGICRYHYQ
+551 
-563 EDRFENFSTKENLP
+563 
-577 NNIIYGILDDQSG
+577 
-590 NYWLSSNRGLIR
+590 
-602 YEPQNKRAQLYTI
+602 
-615 EDGLQSNQ
+615 
-623 FNFRSSLQAS
+623 
-633 NGKFYFGGVNGF
+633 
-645 NCFYPFKLSINKVRP
+645 
-660 TASISAVYMHSPDD
+660 
-674 KVSLSKRIPALSG
+674 
-687 QVTIPYQVVSFDI
+687 
-700 AFESLSYVAP
+700 P

-741 GEYTFRVKAS
+741 GEYTFR
-751 NNDEYWSNDD
+751 
-761 CCLHIEILPPPW
+761 
-773 KTIYAKIFY
+773 
-782 LLIAC
+782 
-787 GLAYFLIQLYL
+787 
-798 RKQQAVKA
+798 VKA

-952 YARTRIMVILDE
+952 YAHTRIMVILDE

-987 ECSKVFEPFYQVGNA
+987 ECSKVFEPFYQVGNT

-1009 GIGLSLVKLL
+1009 GIGLSLVRLL
-1019 VEKHKGKVY
+1019 VEKHKGKIY

-1062 VPALEEEGGPAG
+1062 VPALEEEGEPAG

-1103 ANGKEAL
+1103 SNGKEAL
-1110 ECLETTTVDLII
+1110 
-1122 SDIVMPHMDGFELLK
+1122 
-1137 SIRSD
+1137 
-1142 NMLCH
+1142 
-1147 IPFIL
+1147 
-1152 LSALDSID
+1152 
-1160 SKIAGLD
+1160 
-1167 YGADAYIEKPFSLSH
+1167 
-1182 MKATINNLLENRR
+1182 
-1195 MLFNH
+1195 
-1200 FSTVPNMS
+1200 
-1208 YDQTLMNKTDV
+1208 
-1219 KWLNTINKIITR
+1219 
-1231 NFTNEEFTIDKMA
+1231 
-1244 EEMAIS
+1244 
-1250 RSNLQRKL
+1250 
-1258 KGLTGMPPNDY
+1258 
-1269 IRLIRLKTAGELLR
+1269 
-1283 EGEYRINEVCY
+1283 
-1294 IVGFNNPSYFARCFQ
+1294 
-1309 KQFGILPKDYVKGGD
+1309 
-1324 ITHSQKG
+1324 
-1331 TTSISP
+1331 

>member
-1 MKRSILSICILLA
+1 
-14 SVSLVFA
+14 
-21 NIYKKYDVRS
+21 
-31 GLSGNCVRSIL
+31 
-42 QDSIGYMWFATQD
+42 
-55 GLNRFNGIEF
+55 
-65 TNYGHLSENGGNSYM
+65 
-80 NIVTICRHQ
+80 
-89 DNNQIWVA
+89 
-97 STEKLYLFDSWEEKF
+97 
-112 SVFDKQTE
+112 
-120 DGVTVNSVFGMAYDN
+120 
-135 DGQLWIGTTNGLFV
+135 
-149 YNEKKGT
+149 
-156 LRQYLHSLSDP
+156 
-167 HSLPD
+167 
-172 NHIWVIYNDS
+172 
-182 FGTIWIGTRN
+182 
-192 GLAKYNQRTDN
+192 
-203 FTGYI
+203 
-208 SEGTSFGRPACNEII
+208 
-223 SLMESSQGVLWAGT
+223 MESSQGVLWAGT

-388 LLRSSN
+388 LLKSSN

-426 QTGKMKNYRHNRAN
+426 QTGKMKNYRHNRAK

-499 MWLASKRDG
+499 MWLAS
-508 IWRYNRQTG
+508 
-517 KLHNYRNDPVN
+517 
-528 PDSPCSNWVIR
+528 
-539 VYIDHKQ
+539 
-546 HLWFC
+546 
-551 TEGGGICRYHYQ
+551 
-563 EDRFENFSTKENLP
+563 
-577 NNIIYGILDDQSG
+577 
-590 NYWLSSNRGLIR
+590 
-602 YEPQNKRAQLYTI
+602 
-615 EDGLQSNQ
+615 
-623 FNFRSSLQAS
+623 
-633 NGKFYFGGVNGF
+633 
-645 NCFYPFKLSINKVRP
+645 
-660 TASISAVYMHSPDD
+660 
-674 KVSLSKRIPALSG
+674 
-687 QVTIPYQVVSFDI
+687 
-700 AFESLSYVAP
+700 P

-741 GEYTFRVKAS
+741 GEYTFRVKA
-751 NNDEYWSNDD
+751 
-761 CCLHIEILPPPW
+761 
-773 KTIYAKIFY
+773 
-782 LLIAC
+782 
-787 GLAYFLIQLYL
+787 
-798 RKQQAVKA
+798 

-820 FQSKITFFTQVAHE
+820 FQSRITFFTQVAHE

-866 QKNTNRLMELIKQ
+866 QKNTNRL
-879 LLDFRKVDKEGYTL
+879 
-893 SFNEVD
+893 
-899 INRMI
+899 I

-952 YARTRIMVILDE
+952 YAHTRIMVILDE

-987 ECSKVFEPFYQVGNA
+987 ECSKVFEPFYQVGNT

-1062 VPALEEEGGPAG
+1062 VPALEEEGEPAG

-1103 ANGKEAL
+1103 SNGKEAL
-1110 ECLETTTVDLII
+1110 ECLETTTVDLPQRRTP
-1122 SDIVMPHMDGFELLK
+1122 V
-1137 SIRSD
+1137 SIW
-1142 NMLCH
+1142 
-1147 IPFIL
+1147 
-1152 LSALDSID
+1152 
-1160 SKIAGLD
+1160 
-1167 YGADAYIEKPFSLSH
+1167 
-1182 MKATINNLLENRR
+1182 T
-1195 MLFNH
+1195 
-1200 FSTVPNMS
+1200 
-1208 YDQTLMNKTDV
+1208 
-1219 KWLNTINKIITR
+1219 
-1231 NFTNEEFTIDKMA
+1231 
-1244 EEMAIS
+1244 
-1250 RSNLQRKL
+1250 
-1258 KGLTGMPPNDY
+1258 
-1269 IRLIRLKTAGELLR
+1269 
-1283 EGEYRINEVCY
+1283 
-1294 IVGFNNPSYFARCFQ
+1294 
-1309 KQFGILPKDYVKGGD
+1309 
-1324 ITHSQKG
+1324 
-1331 TTSISP
+1331 

>member
-1 MKRSILSICILLA
+1 
-14 SVSLVFA
+14 
-21 NIYKKYDVRS
+21 
-31 GLSGNCVRSIL
+31 
-42 QDSIGYMWFATQD
+42 
-55 GLNRFNGIEF
+55 
-65 TNYGHLSENGGNSYM
+65 
-80 NIVTICRHQ
+80 
-89 DNNQIWVA
+89 
-97 STEKLYLFDSWEEKF
+97 
-112 SVFDKQTE
+112 
-120 DGVTVNSVFGMAYDN
+120 
-135 DGQLWIGTTNGLFV
+135 
-149 YNEKKGT
+149 
-156 LRQYLHSLSDP
+156 
-167 HSLPD
+167 
-172 NHIWVIYNDS
+172 
-182 FGTIWIGTRN
+182 
-192 GLAKYNQRTDN
+192 
-203 FTGYI
+203 
-208 SEGTSFGRPACNEII
+208 
-223 SLMESSQGVLWAGT
+223 MESSQGVLWAGT

-290 TTTGECLPTDDEQ
+290 TTTGECLPTDDGQ

-381 TKKFKNH
+381 TKKFKKH
-388 LLRSSN
+388 LLKSSN

-454 TKDGSIYLG
+454 TKDGNIFLG

-499 MWLASKRDG
+499 MWLAS
-508 IWRYNRQTG
+508 
-517 KLHNYRNDPVN
+517 
-528 PDSPCSNWVIR
+528 
-539 VYIDHKQ
+539 
-546 HLWFC
+546 
-551 TEGGGICRYHYQ
+551 
-563 EDRFENFSTKENLP
+563 
-577 NNIIYGILDDQSG
+577 
-590 NYWLSSNRGLIR
+590 
-602 YEPQNKRAQLYTI
+602 
-615 EDGLQSNQ
+615 
-623 FNFRSSLQAS
+623 
-633 NGKFYFGGVNGF
+633 
-645 NCFYPFKLSINKVRP
+645 
-660 TASISAVYMHSPDD
+660 
-674 KVSLSKRIPALSG
+674 
-687 QVTIPYQVVSFDI
+687 
-700 AFESLSYVAP
+700 P

-741 GEYTFRVKAS
+741 GEYTFR
-751 NNDEYWSNDD
+751 
-761 CCLHIEILPPPW
+761 
-773 KTIYAKIFY
+773 
-782 LLIAC
+782 
-787 GLAYFLIQLYL
+787 
-798 RKQQAVKA
+798 VKA

-866 QKNTNRLMELIKQ
+866 QKNTNRL
-879 LLDFRKVDKEGYTL
+879 
-893 SFNEVD
+893 
-899 INRMI
+899 I

-952 YARTRIMVILDE
+952 YAHTRIMVILDE

-987 ECSKVFEPFYQVGNA
+987 ECSKVFEPFYQVGNT

-1062 VPALEEEGGPAG
+1062 VPALEEESEPAG

-1103 ANGKEAL
+1103 SNGKEAL
-1110 ECLETTTVDLII
+1110 
-1122 SDIVMPHMDGFELLK
+1122 
-1137 SIRSD
+1137 
-1142 NMLCH
+1142 
-1147 IPFIL
+1147 
-1152 LSALDSID
+1152 
-1160 SKIAGLD
+1160 
-1167 YGADAYIEKPFSLSH
+1167 
-1182 MKATINNLLENRR
+1182 
-1195 MLFNH
+1195 
-1200 FSTVPNMS
+1200 
-1208 YDQTLMNKTDV
+1208 
-1219 KWLNTINKIITR
+1219 
-1231 NFTNEEFTIDKMA
+1231 
-1244 EEMAIS
+1244 
-1250 RSNLQRKL
+1250 
-1258 KGLTGMPPNDY
+1258 
-1269 IRLIRLKTAGELLR
+1269 
-1283 EGEYRINEVCY
+1283 
-1294 IVGFNNPSYFARCFQ
+1294 
-1309 KQFGILPKDYVKGGD
+1309 
-1324 ITHSQKG
+1324 
-1331 TTSISP
+1331 